1 MHGETLVWDW
11 DEPAPES
18 IRPGAGTRDREGF
31 CLRPSYSCPHM
42 ARRLPPL
49 NALRAFEASAR
60 LGSFVAAATEL
71 RVSAAAVSQQVRRLE
86 EYLDTTLFQRL
97 ARGLVLTEQGRD
109 YLPELS
115 AGFDLLGESTA
126 RVRAK
131 RADGVLTL
139 TTLAAFANGWLLPR
153 LHRFRERAPR
163 IDVVLRTSRQRH
175 GFPPRR
181 HRSRDPLRARAR
193 ARAARR
199 IAVPRRAVSGG
210 QPAVVRRRPHAGYAR
225 GARRL
230 SAAARHRRGARS
242 NPGWAGAAGSSA
254 PASPR
259 RTVQRGPQFSD
270 SIVLIGAAV
279 AGLGIAIGR
288 APHVAPLLARGQ
300 LVRVTQDSWLSPW
313 SYFLMAPPA
322 HFRRPVV
329 RTFVDWALE
338 EARSAGGGG

>member
-1 MHGETLVWDW
+1 
-11 DEPAPES
+11 
-18 IRPGAGTRDREGF
+18 
-31 CLRPSYSCPHM
+31 M

-86 EYLDTTLFQRL
+86 EYLDTRLFQRL

-131 RADGVLTL
+131 RADGVLAV
-139 TTLAAFANGWLLPR
+139 TTLASFANGWLLPR

-163 IDVVLRTSRQRH
+163 IDVVIRTSRTLMD
-175 GFPPRR
+175 FRR
-181 HRSRDPLRARAR
+181 DAIDLAIRFAP
-193 ARAARR
+193 
-199 IAVPRRAVSGG
+199 
-210 QPAVVRRRPHAGYAR
+210 
-225 GARRL
+225 
-230 SAAARHRRGARS
+230 
-242 NPGWAGAAGSSA
+242 AAGRGLQGELLCREELF
-254 PASPR
+254 PVASPQLFR
-259 RTVQRGPQFSD
+259 SGRIPDTLAAITEYPLLHDIDAGPEQPWLGWRGWFERAGLGTAAVARGPQFSD
-270 SIVLIGAAV
+270 SVVLISAAV

-288 APHVAPLLARGQ
+288 APQVGPLLARGQ
-300 LVRVTQDSWLSPW
+300 LVRVTQETWMSPW

-322 HFRRPVV
+322 HFKRPVV

-338 EARSAGGGG
+338 EARDSPSDGS